1 MNKKWWFGVLML
13 LIFVVG
19 LSIASVNAEGGSHEV
34 SSDATGVVSITKE
47 EAYESLRQHGVSEEV
62 IEVLRELDSRLDQ
75 LDVDGASDEE
85 AEAIIEEAN
94 FKIQQLERHDKGTK
108 SSGNP

>member
-19 LSIASVNAEGGSHEV
+19 LSIVSVNAEGGSHEV
-34 SSDATGVVSITKE
+34 SSDATGVVSITQE
-47 EAYESLRQHGVSEEV
+47 EAYESLRQHGVSKEV
-62 IEVLRELDSRLDQ
+62 IETLRELNGRLDQ
-75 LDVDGASDEE
+75 LKVDGASHEE
-85 AEAIIEEAN
+85 AEAIIEEAS
-94 FKIQQLERHDKGTK
+94 FQIQQLERHEQDTK